1 MENTDGSGQQTQDSR
16 YVLSAFAHEIRNPL
30 ALVMSSLQMIAQ
42 TYPAAASCEEWA
54 DVMENL
60 EYIRELLNELTQYGN
75 AEHIILKE
83 TDISA
88 LLRNAAAS
96 VRTSLN
102 YLGIVLDTD
111 IPDDLPALPVDRTK
125 IRQALLN
132 LLRNAQESIRHSRGR
147 IRLRASALP
156 HGVCISVSDNGCG
169 MTPSQLEN
177 IFRPFVSYKPEG
189 TGLGLSVT
197 LRIIEAH
204 GGTLTVRSTPGEGTE
219 FQILLRG

>member
-42 TYPAAASCEEWA
+42 TYPDAASCEEWA

-83 TDISA
+83 TDVSA

-132 LLRNAQESIRHSRGR
+132 LLRNAQESIRHSHGR
-147 IRLRASALP
+147 IKLRASALP
-156 HGVCISVSDNGCG
+156 HEVCISVSDNGCG